1 MKEFETK
8 LMETAEQDKK
18 RYQHHQQNRQ
28 EQEQQQI
35 QSKQILPK
43 DYGNMENLS
52 LKDLARL
59 SREV

>member
-1 MKEFETK
+1 
-8 LMETAEQDKK
+8 METAEQDKK